1 LPQIFGDDV
10 DTDMIIPAP
19 FIVFRGQE
27 LANKSFSYYC
37 PEFLDK
43 LKLGHDI
50 IVGGDGFGCGSSRE
64 EAVSCLKIAGVKCII
79 AKSFSFIFYRNL
91 LTLNMLGV
99 IIKDENFYNN
109 LTEMSQIQV
118 NVENRKVI
126 VNNKQYPFTM
136 SLIEETIYQNGGVI
150 GLYEKYKDKGFS
162 ELVKQ
167 ATVKTENNG
176 CSSGGCS
183 NNDLD
188 W

>member
-1 LPQIFGDDV
+1 
-10 DTDMIIPAP
+10 
-19 FIVFRGQE
+19 
-27 LANKSFSYYC
+27 
-37 PEFLDK
+37 
-43 LKLGHDI
+43 
-50 IVGGDGFGCGSSRE
+50 
-64 EAVSCLKIAGVKCII
+64 
-79 AKSFSFIFYRNL
+79 
-91 LTLNMLGV
+91 MLGV

-126 VNNKQYPFTM
+126 VNNKQYLFTM
-136 SLIEETIYQNGGVI
+136 SSIEETIYQNGGVI

-167 ATVKTENNG
+167 AVVKTENKGG